1 MQRRLAER
9 VREADLD
16 SKDRNKEQEELDEL
30 KNKIFAGEYDN
41 PTAEFEKVGRLFCS
55 INQFSYQHFF
65 KNSRKRRN
73 AKKCTDPRS

>member
-41 PTAEFEKVGRLFCS
+41 PTAEFEKVGRFWRC
-55 INQFSYQHFF
+55 INQFSY
-65 KNSRKRRN
+65 
-73 AKKCTDPRS
+73 